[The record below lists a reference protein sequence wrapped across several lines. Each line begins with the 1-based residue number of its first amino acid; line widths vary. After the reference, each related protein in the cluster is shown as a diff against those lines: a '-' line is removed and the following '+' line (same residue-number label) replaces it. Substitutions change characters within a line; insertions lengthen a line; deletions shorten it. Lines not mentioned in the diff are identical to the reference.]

1 MRRDL
6 IMLVWLAVLAVGLRS
21 VARSA
26 EPDTFG
32 AGQSLATLDSMALPG
47 VGDQIKFSAADQF
60 TYDDNLYR
68 LPSNVADVASLIG
81 PSSSRGDHLNTATLG
96 TDGQWIYGAQAL
108 GFLANIADN
117 RYSRNS
123 DLDNVSGNAKAVL
136 DWRAGRI
143 WLGEVG
149 ADYSRSLAGAANSK
163 FFARDLIDQSEYFGT
178 ALLSIGQY
186 WNLIGGVR
194 HADSTH
200 SARVRSFEDNH
211 KTTENFGIEYV
222 SLSEDTGALEYRH
235 TAGRFSQ
242 DILVD
247 GVTFDQDYD
256 EDSERFL
263 MKYKLSGDL
272 LFDASAGYLKRNYP
286 QSPVGSFAGS
296 VWRATLTWQSTAKT
310 QVAFAGWRELGSY
323 IDSESDYFI
332 STGWSVSPTFNAT
345 NKIAVLLTY
354 SSTRQTYLGSNT
366 SADAASLAPG
376 SRHDKREFEEAVL
389 TYTPRSAWLIKLTLN
404 LDHRESNQ
412 SEFQYDDKLASASV
426 TFKF

>member
-6 IMLVWLAVLAVGLRS
+6 VRAALAVMALSWGPLAP
-21 VARSA
+21 AA

-47 VGDQIKFSAADQF
+47 VGDQVKFTAADQF

-68 LPSNVADVASLIG
+68 LPSDVANVASLIG
-81 PSSSRGDHLNTATLG
+81 PGSSRGDHLNTATLG
-96 TDGQWIYGAQAL
+96 TNGQWVYGAQAV

-117 RYSRNS
+117 RYSRNT

-194 HADSTH
+194 YADSTH
-200 SARVRSFEDNH
+200 SASVRSFEDNH

-222 SLSEDTGALEYRH
+222 SLSDNTGALEYRH
-235 TAGRFSQ
+235 TEGRFSQ
-242 DILVD
+242 GILVD
-247 GVTFDQDYD
+247 DAPFNQDYV

-263 MKYKLSGDL
+263 VKYQLSGDL
-272 LFDASAGYLKRNYP
+272 LFDGSAGYLKRTYP
-286 QSPVGSFAGS
+286 ESPVGSFAGN
-296 VWRATLTWQSTAKT
+296 VWRATVSWQATAKT

-323 IDSESDYFI
+323 IDSESDYFV

-345 NKIAVLLTY
+345 NKIAMMLTY
-354 SSTRQTYLGSNT
+354 SSTRQTYLASNT

-376 SRHDKREFEEAVL
+376 SRHDKREFEEAVV
-389 TYTPRSAWLIKLTLN
+389 TYTRRAVVVKLTLN

-412 SEFQYDDKLASASV
+412 NEFQYDDKLASASV
-426 TFKF
+426 AVKF